1 MDRKLNH
8 SLIAMCAAG
17 LALVLGLLA
26 AHPADRAGGAA
37 AEPPG
42 AATAAADDAAESGL
56 RAPRT
61 AKGGRRGL
69 ALPYFSIAH
78 GLRRIGG

>member
-8 SLIAMCAAG
+8 SLIALCAAG

-26 AHPADRAGGAA
+26 AHPADRVGVAA

-42 AATAAADDAAESGL
+42 AATAADDAAESGL
-56 RAPRT
+56 RPPRT